1 MELSL
6 IPTNSSAYTG
16 LSRYE
21 KEVVES
27 QTSLKISTLSDSDIM
42 NLALRVISLSKIKLG
57 SKPLPDDEHRAL
69 VLVLMEDIK
78 SYGYL
83 TIDEIN
89 LALKRGLNGEFNSSG
104 NDVVFFSPSNFVQW
118 IRKFVEQKNEVMRK
132 VANAKVIEPEKPKP
146 SDADLKM
153 AAINS
158 ANMYAQE
165 MMRCQE
171 KSIKMNW
178 IAGGLHVLYDYI
190 AQFGIYETSVE
201 DKRRIYKTLLPKF
214 NDKDELIMACKAQ
227 CYKEFIENLADFK
240 AYLTETGEI
249 KPCE

>member
-6 IPTNSSAYTG
+6 IHTSSALSG

-21 KEVVES
+21 KDVVEA
-27 QTSLKISTLSDSDIM
+27 QTSLKISSLTEQDLM
-42 NLALRVISLSKIKLG
+42 NLAMRSISLAKIKLG
-57 SKPLPDDEHRAL
+57 SKPLPDDEHKAL
-69 VLVLMEDIK
+69 VLVLMEDIA
-78 SYGYL
+78 SFGHL
-83 TIDEIN
+83 SIDEIN
-89 LALKRGLNGEFNSSG
+89 LALKRGLNGEFNSAG
-104 NDVVFFSPSNFVQW
+104 NDVIFFSPSNFCGWV
-118 IRKFVEQKNEVMRK
+118 RKFIEQKNEVMRK
-132 VANAKVIEPEKPKP
+132 VANAKVVEPAKPIP

-171 KSIKMNW
+171 RSIKMNW

-190 AQFGIYETSVE
+190 VQFGIYEANVE
-201 DKRRIYKTLLPKF
+201 DKKRIYSSLLPKYQ
-214 NDKDELIMACKAQ
+214 DKDELIMACKSQ
-227 CYKEFIENLADFK
+227 CYREFIENLADFK
-240 AYLTETGEI
+240 AYLDANGKI

>member
-6 IPTNSSAYTG
+6 IHTSSAISG

-21 KEVVES
+21 KDVVEA
-27 QTSLKISTLSDSDIM
+27 QTSLKISSLTEQDLM
-42 NLALRVISLSKIKLG
+42 NLAMRSISLAKIKLG
-57 SKPLPDDEHRAL
+57 SKPLPDDEHKAL
-69 VLVLMEDIK
+69 VLVLMEDIA
-78 SYGYL
+78 SFGHL
-83 TIDEIN
+83 SIDEIN
-89 LALKRGLNGEFNSSG
+89 LALKRGLNGEFNSAG
-104 NDVVFFSPSNFVQW
+104 NDVIFFSPSNFCGWV
-118 IRKFVEQKNEVMRK
+118 RKFIEQKNEVMRK
-132 VANAKVIEPEKPKP
+132 VANAKVVEPAKPIP

-171 KSIKMNW
+171 RSIKMNW

-190 AQFGIYETSVE
+190 VQFGIYEANVE
-201 DKRRIYKTLLPKF
+201 DKKRIYSSLLPKYQ
-214 NDKDELIMACKAQ
+214 DKDELIMACKAQ
-227 CYKEFIENLADFK
+227 CYREFIENLADFK
-240 AYLTETGEI
+240 AYLTATGEI

>member
-6 IPTNSSAYTG
+6 IHTSSAISG

-21 KEVVES
+21 KDVVEA
-27 QTSLKISTLSDSDIM
+27 QTSLKISSLTEQDLM
-42 NLALRVISLSKIKLG
+42 NLAMRSISLAKIKLG
-57 SKPLPDDEHRAL
+57 SKPLPDDEHKAL
-69 VLVLMEDIK
+69 VLVLMEDIA
-78 SYGYL
+78 SFGHL
-83 TIDEIN
+83 SVDEIN
-89 LALKRGLNGEFNSSG
+89 LALKRGLNGEFNSAG
-104 NDVVFFSPSNFVQW
+104 NDVIFFSSSNFCGWV
-118 IRKFVEQKNEVMRK
+118 RKFIEQKNEVMRK
-132 VANAKVIEPEKPKP
+132 VANAKVVEPAKSKP

-171 KSIKMNW
+171 RSIKMNW

-190 AQFGIYETSVE
+190 VQFGIYEANVE
-201 DKRRIYKTLLPKF
+201 DKKRIYSSLLPKYQ
-214 NDKDELIMACKAQ
+214 DKDELIMACKAQ
-227 CYKEFIENLADFK
+227 CYREFIENLADFK
-240 AYLTETGEI
+240 AYLTATGEI

>member
-6 IPTNSSAYTG
+6 IHTSSAISG
-16 LSRYE
+16 LSRHE

-27 QTSLKISTLSDSDIM
+27 QSTLRVSSLTNQDLM
-42 NLALRVISLSKIKLG
+42 NLAMRAISLAKIKLG
-57 SKPLPDDEHRAL
+57 SKPLPDDEHKAL

-78 SYGYL
+78 SFGYL
-83 TIDEIN
+83 SIDEIN
-89 LALKRGLNGEFNSSG
+89 LALKRGLNGDYNSQG
-104 NDVVFFSPSNFVQW
+104 NDVIFFSPSNFVQW
-118 IRKFVEQKNEVMRK
+118 IKKFIEQKNEVMRK
-132 VANAKVIEPEKPKP
+132 VANSKAIEEPKPIP

-190 AQFGIYETSVE
+190 VQFGIYEANLE
-201 DKRRIYKTLLPKF
+201 DKERIYNTLKPKYQ
-214 NDKDELIMACKAQ
+214 DKDQLIMACKAQ
-227 CYKEFIENLADFK
+227 CYREFIENLADFK
-240 AYLTETGEI
+240 AYLSETGEI

>member
-6 IPTNSSAYTG
+6 IPTNSDLSS

-21 KEVVES
+21 KDIVAA
-27 QTSLKISTLSDSDIM
+27 QTTLKVSSLADADLM
-42 NLALRVISLSKIKLG
+42 NLAMRSISLAKIKLG
-57 SKPLPDDEHRAL
+57 SKPLPDAEHKAL

-78 SYGYL
+78 SFGQL
-83 TIDEIN
+83 SIDEIN
-89 LALKRGLNGEFNSSG
+89 LALKRGLNGDYNSAG
-104 NDVVFFSPSNFVQW
+104 NDVIFFSPSNFVQW
-118 IRKFVEQKNEVMRK
+118 VKKFMEQKKEVMKIVRQK
-132 VANAKVIEPEKPKP
+132 EVNPPTPIP

-190 AQFGIYETSVE
+190 VKFGIYEASLE
-201 DKRRIYKTLLPKF
+201 DKQRIYSTLLLKYQ
-214 NDKDELIMACKAQ
+214 DKDQLIMACKSQ
-227 CYKEFIENLADFK
+227 CYREFIENLADFK

>member
-6 IPTNSSAYTG
+6 IHTNSNLAS
-16 LSRYE
+16 LSRYD
-21 KEVVES
+21 KDVVAA
-27 QTSLKISTLSDSDIM
+27 QTTLKVSSLTDQDLM
-42 NLALRVISLSKIKLG
+42 NLAMRSISLAKIKLG
-57 SKPLPDDEHRAL
+57 SKPLPDAEHKAL

-78 SYGYL
+78 SFGQL
-83 TIDEIN
+83 SIDEIN
-89 LALKRGLNGEFNSSG
+89 LALKRGLNGDYNSAG
-104 NDVVFFSPSNFVQW
+104 NDVIFFSPSNFVQW
-118 IRKFVEQKNEVMRK
+118 IKKYVEQKREVMRIVK
-132 VANAKVIEPEKPKP
+132 QKEVEPERPKP

-190 AQFGIYETSVE
+190 VQFGIYEASLE
-201 DKRRIYKTLLPKF
+201 DKERIYNINKPKY
-214 NDKDELIMACKAQ
+214 KELHELIIACKAQ
-227 CYKEFIENLADFK
+227 CYREFIENLADFK
-240 AYLTETGEI
+240 AYLDENGKI

>member
-1 MELSL
+1 MELSKIL
-6 IPTNSSAYTG
+6 TSNSLPS
-16 LSRYE
+16 LSRHE
-21 KEVVES
+21 KDIIDA
-27 QTSLKISTLSDSDIM
+27 QTTLKVSSLSEQDLMS
-42 NLALRVISLSKIKLG
+42 LAMRSISLAKIKLG
-57 SKPLPDDEHRAL
+57 SKPLPDEEHKAL

-78 SYGYL
+78 SFGQL
-83 TIDEIN
+83 SVDEIN
-89 LALKRGLNGEFNSSG
+89 LALKRGLNGDYNSAG
-104 NDVVFFSPSNFVQW
+104 NDVIFFSPSNFVQW
-118 IRKFVEQKNEVMRK
+118 IKKFQEQKREVMKIVRQK
-132 VANAKVIEPEKPKP
+132 EVEPVKPIP

-190 AQFGIYETSVE
+190 VQFQIYEASAE
-201 DKRRIYKTLLPKF
+201 DKKRIYSTLLPKYH
-214 NDKDELIMACKAQ
+214 DKDELIMACKAQ
-227 CYKEFIENLADFK
+227 CYREFIENLADFK
-240 AYLTETGEI
+240 AYLTATGEI

>member
-6 IPTNSSAYTG
+6 IHTSSAISG

-21 KEVVES
+21 KDVVEA
-27 QTSLKISTLSDSDIM
+27 QTSLKISSLTEQDLM
-42 NLALRVISLSKIKLG
+42 NLAMRSISLAKIKLG
-57 SKPLPDDEHRAL
+57 SKPLPDDEHKAL
-69 VLVLMEDIK
+69 VLVLMEDIA
-78 SYGYL
+78 SFGHL
-83 TIDEIN
+83 SIDEIN
-89 LALKRGLNGEFNSSG
+89 LALKRGLNGEFNSAG
-104 NDVVFFSPSNFVQW
+104 NDVIFFSPSNFCGWV
-118 IRKFVEQKNEVMRK
+118 RKYIDQKNEVMRK
-132 VANAKVIEPEKPKP
+132 VANAKVVEPAKPVP

-171 KSIKMNW
+171 RSIKMNW

-190 AQFGIYETSVE
+190 VQFGIYEASGE
-201 DKRRIYKTLLPKF
+201 DKKRIYSSLLPKYQ
-214 NDKDELIMACKAQ
+214 DKDELIMACKSQ
-227 CYKEFIENLADFK
+227 CYREFIENLADFK
-240 AYLTETGEI
+240 AYLDANGQI

>member
-6 IPTNSSAYTG
+6 IHTSSAITG
-16 LSRYE
+16 LSRSE
-21 KEVVES
+21 KDVVES
-27 QTSLKISTLSDSDIM
+27 QTSLKISSLTNQDLM
-42 NLALRVISLSKIKLG
+42 NLAMRAISLAKIKLG
-57 SKPLPDDEHRAL
+57 SKPLPDDEHKAL

-78 SYGYL
+78 SFGYL
-83 TIDEIN
+83 SIDEIN
-89 LALKRGLNGEFNSSG
+89 LALKRGLNGDYNSQG
-104 NDVVFFSPSNFVQW
+104 NDVIFFSPSNFVQW
-118 IRKFVEQKNEVMRK
+118 IKKFIEQKNEVMRK
-132 VANAKVIEPEKPKP
+132 VANAKVVEPAKPIP
-146 SDADLKM
+146 SDSDLKM

-171 KSIKMNW
+171 RSIKMNW

-190 AQFGIYETSVE
+190 VQFGIYEASAE
-201 DKRRIYKTLLPKF
+201 DKKRIYSTLLPKYQ
-214 NDKDELIMACKAQ
+214 DKDQLIMACKAQ
-227 CYKEFIENLADFK
+227 CYREFIENLADFK

>member
-6 IPTNSSAYTG
+6 IHTSSALSG
-16 LSRYE
+16 LSRHE
-21 KEVVES
+21 KDVVEA
-27 QTSLKISTLSDSDIM
+27 QTSLKISSLAEQDLM
-42 NLALRVISLSKIKLG
+42 NLAMRSISLAKIKLG
-57 SKPLPDDEHRAL
+57 SKPLPDDEHKAL
-69 VLVLMEDIK
+69 VLVLMEDIA
-78 SYGYL
+78 SFGHL
-83 TIDEIN
+83 SIDEIN
-89 LALKRGLNGEFNSSG
+89 LALKRGLNGEFNSAG
-104 NDVVFFSPSNFVQW
+104 NDVIFFSPSNFCGWV
-118 IRKFVEQKNEVMRK
+118 RKFIEQKNEVMRK
-132 VANAKVIEPEKPKP
+132 VANAKVVEPEKPKP

-190 AQFGIYETSVE
+190 VQFSIYEASVE
-201 DKRRIYKTLLPKF
+201 DKKRIYTTLLPKF
-214 NDKDELIMACKAQ
+214 QDKDELIMACKAQ
-227 CYKEFIENLADFK
+227 CYREFIENLADFK

>member
-6 IPTNSSAYTG
+6 IHTSSALSG
-16 LSRYE
+16 LSRHE
-21 KEVVES
+21 KDVVEA
-27 QTSLKISTLSDSDIM
+27 QTSLKVSSLTEQDLM
-42 NLALRVISLSKIKLG
+42 NLAMRSISLAKIKLG
-57 SKPLPDDEHRAL
+57 SKPLPDDEHKAL
-69 VLVLMEDIK
+69 VLVLMEDIA
-78 SYGYL
+78 SFGHL
-83 TIDEIN
+83 SIDEIN
-89 LALKRGLNGEFNSSG
+89 LALKRGLNGEFNSAG
-104 NDVVFFSPSNFVQW
+104 NDVIFFSPSNFCGWV
-118 IRKFVEQKNEVMRK
+118 RKFIEQKNEVMRK
-132 VANAKVIEPEKPKP
+132 VANAKVVEHEKPKP

-190 AQFGIYETSVE
+190 VQFSIYEASVE
-201 DKRRIYKTLLPKF
+201 DKKRIYTTLLPKF
-214 NDKDELIMACKAQ
+214 QDKDELIMACKAQ
-227 CYKEFIENLADFK
+227 CYREFIENLADFK

>member
-6 IPTNSSAYTG
+6 IPTNSDLSS

-21 KEVVES
+21 KDIVAA
-27 QTSLKISTLSDSDIM
+27 QTTLKVSSLADADLM
-42 NLALRVISLSKIKLG
+42 NLAMRSISLAKIKLG
-57 SKPLPDDEHRAL
+57 SKPLPDAEHKAL

-78 SYGYL
+78 SFGQL
-83 TIDEIN
+83 SIDEIN
-89 LALKRGLNGEFNSSG
+89 LALKRGLNGDYNSAG
-104 NDVVFFSPSNFVQW
+104 NDVIFFSPSNFVQW
-118 IRKFVEQKNEVMRK
+118 IKKYQEQKREVMRIVK
-132 VANAKVIEPEKPKP
+132 QKEVEPVAPIP

-171 KSIKMNW
+171 RSIKMNW

-190 AQFGIYETSVE
+190 VQFGIYEASAE
-201 DKRRIYKTLLPKF
+201 DKKRIYATLLPKYQ
-214 NDKDELIMACKAQ
+214 DKDQLIMACKAL

>member
-6 IPTNSSAYTG
+6 IHTSSAISG
-16 LSRYE
+16 LSRHE

-27 QTSLKISTLSDSDIM
+27 QSTLRVSSLTNQDLM
-42 NLALRVISLSKIKLG
+42 NLAMRSISLAKIKLG
-57 SKPLPDDEHRAL
+57 SKPLPDEEHKAL

-78 SYGYL
+78 SFGHL
-83 TIDEIN
+83 SIDEIN
-89 LALKRGLNGEFNSSG
+89 LALKRGLNGEYNSAG
-104 NDVVFFSPSNFVQW
+104 NDVIFFSPSNFVQW
-118 IRKFVEQKNEVMRK
+118 IKKYIDQKNEVMRK
-132 VANAKVIEPEKPKP
+132 VANAKVVEEPKAIP

-190 AQFGIYETSVE
+190 VQFGIYEANLE
-201 DKRRIYKTLLPKF
+201 DKERIYNKLKPKYTELH
-214 NDKDELIMACKAQ
+214 ELIIACKAQ
-227 CYKEFIENLADFK
+227 CYREFIENMADFK
-240 AYLTETGEI
+240 AYLDENGKI

>member
-6 IPTNSSAYTG
+6 IHTSSALSG

-21 KEVVES
+21 KDVVEA
-27 QTSLKISTLSDSDIM
+27 QTSLKISSLTEQDLM
-42 NLALRVISLSKIKLG
+42 NLAMRSISLAKIKLG
-57 SKPLPDDEHRAL
+57 SKPLPDDEHKAL
-69 VLVLMEDIK
+69 VLVLMEDIA
-78 SYGYL
+78 SFGHL
-83 TIDEIN
+83 SIDEIN
-89 LALKRGLNGEFNSSG
+89 LALKRGLNGEYNSAG
-104 NDVVFFSPSNFVQW
+104 NDVIFFSPSNFCGWV
-118 IRKFVEQKNEVMRK
+118 RKFIEQKNEVMRK
-132 VANAKVIEPEKPKP
+132 VANAKVVEPAKPVP

-171 KSIKMNW
+171 RSIKMNW

-190 AQFGIYETSVE
+190 VQFGIYEANVE
-201 DKRRIYKTLLPKF
+201 DKKRIYSSLLPKYQ
-214 NDKDELIMACKAQ
+214 DKDELIMACKSQ
-227 CYKEFIENLADFK
+227 CYREFVENLADFK
-240 AYLTETGEI
+240 AYLDANGQI

>member
-6 IPTNSSAYTG
+6 IHTSSAISG

-21 KEVVES
+21 KDVVEA
-27 QTSLKISTLSDSDIM
+27 QTSLKILSLTEQDLM
-42 NLALRVISLSKIKLG
+42 NLAMRSISLAKIKLG
-57 SKPLPDDEHRAL
+57 SKPLPDDEHKAL
-69 VLVLMEDIK
+69 VLVLMEDIA
-78 SYGYL
+78 SFGHL
-83 TIDEIN
+83 SIDEIN
-89 LALKRGLNGEFNSSG
+89 LALKRGLNGEFNSAG
-104 NDVVFFSPSNFVQW
+104 NDVIFFSPSNFCGWV
-118 IRKFVEQKNEVMRK
+118 RKFIEQKNEVMRK
-132 VANAKVIEPEKPKP
+132 VANAKVVEPAKPIP

-171 KSIKMNW
+171 RSIKMNW

-190 AQFGIYETSVE
+190 VQFGIYEANVE
-201 DKRRIYKTLLPKF
+201 DKKRIYSSLLPKYQ
-214 NDKDELIMACKAQ
+214 DKDELIMACKSQ
-227 CYKEFIENLADFK
+227 CYREFIENLADFK
-240 AYLTETGEI
+240 AYLTATGEI

>member
-6 IPTNSSAYTG
+6 IHTSSNLSG

-21 KEVVES
+21 KDIVEA
-27 QTSLKISTLSDSDIM
+27 QTSLKISSLTDQDLMS
-42 NLALRVISLSKIKLG
+42 LAMRAISLAKIKLG
-57 SKPLPDDEHRAL
+57 SKPLPDNEHKAL

-78 SYGYL
+78 LFEQLSV
-83 TIDEIN
+83 DEIN
-89 LALKRGLNGEFNSSG
+89 LALKRGLNGDYNSEG
-104 NDVVFFSPSNFVQW
+104 NNIVFFSPSNFVQW
-118 IRKFVEQKNEVMRK
+118 IKKFLEQKMEVMK
-132 VANAKVIEPEKPKP
+132 IVKQKEIEPPIPIP
-146 SDADLKM
+146 SDSDLKM

-171 KSIKMNW
+171 RSIKMNW

-190 AQFGIYETSVE
+190 VKFGIYEASPE
-201 DKRRIYKTLLPKF
+201 DKMRIYTTLIPKYQ
-214 NDKDELIMACKAQ
+214 DKDQLIMACKAQ
-227 CYKEFIENLADFK
+227 CYREFIENLADFK
-240 AYLTETGEI
+240 AYLTESGEI

>member
-6 IPTNSSAYTG
+6 IHTSSNLSS

-21 KEVVES
+21 KDIVEA
-27 QTSLKISTLSDSDIM
+27 QTTLKVSSLTEQDLMS
-42 NLALRVISLSKIKLG
+42 LAMRAISLAKIKLG
-57 SKPLPDDEHRAL
+57 SKPLPDNEHKAL

-78 SYGYL
+78 SFGQL
-83 TIDEIN
+83 SVDEIN
-89 LALKRGLNGEFNSSG
+89 LSLKRGLNGDYNAEG
-104 NDVVFFSPSNFVQW
+104 NDVIFFSPSNFVQW
-118 IRKFVEQKNEVMRK
+118 IKKFMEQKKEVMRIVRQK
-132 VANAKVIEPEKPKP
+132 EIEPPAPVP

-171 KSIKMNW
+171 RSIKMNW

-190 AQFGIYETSVE
+190 VQFGIYEASAE
-201 DKRRIYKTLLPKF
+201 DKKRVYATLLPKYQ
-214 NDKDELIMACKAQ
+214 DKDQLIMACKAQ
-227 CYKEFIENLADFK
+227 CYREFIENLADFK

>member
-6 IPTNSSAYTG
+6 TLSNNSIPG

-21 KEVVES
+21 KEIVES
-27 QTSLKISTLSDSDIM
+27 QTSLKVSSLTDQDLM
-42 NLALRVISLSKIKLG
+42 NLAMRSISLAKIKLG
-57 SKPLPDDEHRAL
+57 SKALPDDEHRAL
-69 VLVLMEDIK
+69 VLVLMEDIR
-78 SYGYL
+78 SFEQL
-83 TIDEIN
+83 SVDEIN
-89 LALKRGLNGEFNSSG
+89 LALKRGLNGDYNSEG
-104 NDVVFFSPSNFVQW
+104 NNVVFFSPSNFVQW
-118 IRKFVEQKNEVMRK
+118 IKKFLEQKREVMK
-132 VANAKVIEPEKPKP
+132 IVKQKEVEPPTPVP

-190 AQFGIYETSVE
+190 VQFGIYEASAE
-201 DKRRIYKTLLPKF
+201 DKRRIYNSFLSKYNNKE
-214 NDKDELIMACKAQ
+214 ELIIACKAQ
-227 CYKEFIENLADFK
+227 CYREFIENLADFK

>member
-6 IPTNSSAYTG
+6 TLSNNSIPG

-21 KEVVES
+21 KEIVES
-27 QTSLKISTLSDSDIM
+27 QTSLKVSSLTDQDLM
-42 NLALRVISLSKIKLG
+42 NLAMRSISLAKIKLG
-57 SKPLPDDEHRAL
+57 SKALPDDEHRAL
-69 VLVLMEDIK
+69 VLVLMEDIR
-78 SYGYL
+78 SFEQL
-83 TIDEIN
+83 SVDEIN
-89 LALKRGLNGEFNSSG
+89 LALKRGLNGDYNSEG
-104 NDVVFFSPSNFVQW
+104 NNVVFFSPSNFVQW
-118 IRKFVEQKNEVMRK
+118 IKKFLEQKREVMK
-132 VANAKVIEPEKPKP
+132 IVKQKEVEPPTPVP

-190 AQFGIYETSVE
+190 VQFGIYEASAE
-201 DKRRIYKTLLPKF
+201 DKRRIYSSFLSKYNNKE
-214 NDKDELIMACKAQ
+214 ELIIACKAQ
-227 CYKEFIENLADFK
+227 CYREFIENLADFK

>member
-6 IPTNSSAYTG
+6 IHTSSAISG

-21 KEVVES
+21 KDVVEA
-27 QTSLKISTLSDSDIM
+27 QTSLKISSLTEQDLM
-42 NLALRVISLSKIKLG
+42 NLAMRSISLAKIKLG
-57 SKPLPDDEHRAL
+57 SKPLPDDEHKAL
-69 VLVLMEDIK
+69 VLVLMEDIA
-78 SYGYL
+78 SFGHL
-83 TIDEIN
+83 SIDEIN
-89 LALKRGLNGEFNSSG
+89 LALKRGLNGEFNSAG
-104 NDVVFFSPSNFVQW
+104 NDVIFFSPSNFCGWV
-118 IRKFVEQKNEVMRK
+118 RKFIEQKNEVMRK
-132 VANAKVIEPEKPKP
+132 VANAKVVEPSKPKP

-171 KSIKMNW
+171 RSIKMNW

-190 AQFGIYETSVE
+190 VQFGIYEANVE
-201 DKRRIYKTLLPKF
+201 DKKRIYSSLLPKYQ
-214 NDKDELIMACKAQ
+214 DKDELIMACKSQ
-227 CYKEFIENLADFK
+227 CYREFIENLADFK

>member
-6 IPTNSSAYTG
+6 IHTSSALSG
-16 LSRYE
+16 LSRHE
-21 KEVVES
+21 KDVVEA
-27 QTSLKISTLSDSDIM
+27 QTSLKVSSLTEQDLM
-42 NLALRVISLSKIKLG
+42 NLAMRSISLAKIKLG
-57 SKPLPDDEHRAL
+57 SKPLPDDEHKAL
-69 VLVLMEDIK
+69 VLVLMEDIA
-78 SYGYL
+78 SFGHL
-83 TIDEIN
+83 SIDEIN
-89 LALKRGLNGEFNSSG
+89 LALKRGLNGEFNSAG
-104 NDVVFFSPSNFVQW
+104 NDVIFFSPSNFCGWV
-118 IRKFVEQKNEVMRK
+118 RKFIEQKNEVMRK
-132 VANAKVIEPEKPKP
+132 VANAKVVEPEKPKP

-190 AQFGIYETSVE
+190 VQFSIYEASVE
-201 DKRRIYKTLLPKF
+201 DKKRIYTTLLPKF
-214 NDKDELIMACKAQ
+214 QDKDELIMACKAQ
-227 CYKEFIENLADFK
+227 CYREFIENLADFK

>member
-6 IPTNSSAYTG
+6 IRTSSAIAG
-16 LSRYE
+16 LSRHE

-27 QTSLKISTLSDSDIM
+27 QTSIRISSLTEQDLMSVAMRS
-42 NLALRVISLSKIKLG
+42 ISLAKIKLG
-57 SKPLPDDEHRAL
+57 SKPLPDDEHKAL

-78 SYGYL
+78 SFGHL
-83 TIDEIN
+83 SIDEIN
-89 LALKRGLNGEFNSSG
+89 LALKRGLNGEYNSAG
-104 NDVVFFSPSNFVQW
+104 NDVIFFSPSNFVQW
-118 IRKFVEQKNEVMRK
+118 VRKFIEQKNDVMRK
-132 VANAKVIEPEKPKP
+132 VANAKVSEPVKPKP

-171 KSIKMNW
+171 RSIKMNW

-190 AQFGIYETSVE
+190 VQFGIYEAHLE
-201 DKRRIYKTLLPKF
+201 DKERIYNTLKPKY
-214 NDKDELIMACKAQ
+214 NELNELIMACKAQ
-227 CYKEFIENLADFK
+227 CYREFIENLADFK
-240 AYLTETGEI
+240 AYLDENGKI

>member
-6 IPTNSSAYTG
+6 IRTSSAIAG
-16 LSRYE
+16 LSRHE

-27 QTSLKISTLSDSDIM
+27 QTSIRISSLTEQDLMSVAMRS
-42 NLALRVISLSKIKLG
+42 ISLAKIKLG
-57 SKPLPDDEHRAL
+57 SKPLPDDEHKAL

-78 SYGYL
+78 SFGHL
-83 TIDEIN
+83 SIDEIN
-89 LALKRGLNGEFNSSG
+89 LALKRGLNGEYNSAG
-104 NDVVFFSPSNFVQW
+104 NDVIFFSPSNFCAWV
-118 IRKFVEQKNEVMRK
+118 RKFIEQKNEVMRK
-132 VANAKVIEPEKPKP
+132 VANAKVVEPVKPIP

-171 KSIKMNW
+171 RSIKMNW

-190 AQFGIYETSVE
+190 VQFGIYEASAE
-201 DKRRIYKTLLPKF
+201 DKKRIYSTLLPKYQ
-214 NDKDELIMACKAQ
+214 KRDELIMACKSQ
-227 CYKEFIENLADFK
+227 CYREFVENLADFK
-240 AYLTETGEI
+240 AYLDANGKI

>member
-6 IPTNSSAYTG
+6 IRTSSAIAG
-16 LSRYE
+16 LSRHE

-27 QTSLKISTLSDSDIM
+27 QTSIRISSLTEQDLMSVAMRS
-42 NLALRVISLSKIKLG
+42 ISLAKIKLG
-57 SKPLPDDEHRAL
+57 SKPLPDDEHKAL

-78 SYGYL
+78 SFEHL
-83 TIDEIN
+83 SIDDIN
-89 LALKRGLNGEFNSSG
+89 LALKRGLNGEYNSAG
-104 NDVVFFSPSNFVQW
+104 NDVIFFSPSNFCAWV
-118 IRKFVEQKNEVMRK
+118 RKFIEQKNEVMRK
-132 VANAKVIEPEKPKP
+132 VANAKVVEPIKPIP

-171 KSIKMNW
+171 RSIKMNW

-190 AQFGIYETSVE
+190 VQFGIYEANVE
-201 DKRRIYKTLLPKF
+201 DKKRIYSSLLPKYQ
-214 NDKDELIMACKAQ
+214 DKDELIMACKAQ
-227 CYKEFIENLADFK
+227 CYREFIENLADFK
-240 AYLTETGEI
+240 AYLDENGQI

>member
-6 IPTNSSAYTG
+6 IHTNSNLAS
-16 LSRYE
+16 LSRYD
-21 KEVVES
+21 KDVVAA
-27 QTSLKISTLSDSDIM
+27 QTTLKISSLTDSDLM
-42 NLALRVISLSKIKLG
+42 NLAMRSISLAKIKLG
-57 SKPLPDDEHRAL
+57 SKPLPDEEHKAL

-78 SYGYL
+78 SFGHL
-83 TIDEIN
+83 SIDEIN
-89 LALKRGLNGEFNSSG
+89 LALKRGLNGDYNSEG
-104 NDVVFFSPSNFVQW
+104 NDVIFFSPSNFVQW
-118 IRKFVEQKNEVMRK
+118 IKKFIEQKREVMK
-132 VANAKVIEPEKPKP
+132 VVKQKEVEPERPKP

-178 IAGGLHVLYDYI
+178 IAGGLHVLYDYVV
-190 AQFGIYETSVE
+190 QFGIYEASIE
-201 DKRRIYKTLLPKF
+201 DKKRIYTTLLPKYQ
-214 NDKDELIMACKAQ
+214 DKDELIIACKTK
-227 CYKEFIENLADFK
+227 CYQEFIENLADFK
-240 AYLTETGEI
+240 AYLTATGEI

>member
-6 IPTNSSAYTG
+6 IHTSSAMSG

-21 KEVVES
+21 KDVVEA
-27 QTSLKISTLSDSDIM
+27 QTSLKISSLTEQDLM
-42 NLALRVISLSKIKLG
+42 NLAMRSISLAKIKLG
-57 SKPLPDDEHRAL
+57 SKPLPDDEHKAL
-69 VLVLMEDIK
+69 VLVLMEDIA
-78 SYGYL
+78 SFGHL
-83 TIDEIN
+83 SIDEIN
-89 LALKRGLNGEFNSSG
+89 LALKRGLNGEFNSAG
-104 NDVVFFSPSNFVQW
+104 NDVIFFSPSNFCGWV
-118 IRKFVEQKNEVMRK
+118 RKFIEQKNDVMRK
-132 VANAKVIEPEKPKP
+132 VANAKVVEPAKPIP

-171 KSIKMNW
+171 RSIKMNW

-190 AQFGIYETSVE
+190 VQFGIYEASGE
-201 DKRRIYKTLLPKF
+201 DKKRIYTTLLSKYQ
-214 NDKDELIMACKAQ
+214 DKDELIMACKSQ
-227 CYKEFIENLADFK
+227 CYREFIENLADFK
-240 AYLTETGEI
+240 AYLTATGEI